1 MQFSSTRDPGHRV
14 NLSTALIQGLS
25 PEGGLYLPERWP
37 AADLGS
43 LAEADSLADLAARLL
58 APFAESDPL
67 ATSLPQIT
75 AEAFNFP
82 APLRTLGTD
91 GLLSVLELFH
101 GPTAAFKDFGARF
114 LAASFARLRA
124 GARRPL
130 QILVATSG

>member
-1 MQFSSTRDPGHRV
+1 MRFISTRDPEHRV

-37 AADLGS
+37 SLDLGLLGETES
-43 LAEADSLADLAARLL
+43 LASLAAKFL
-58 APFAESDPL
+58 APFADSDPL
-67 ATSLPQIT
+67 AATLPQIT

-82 APLRTLGTD
+82 APLRALGDD
-91 GLLSVLELFH
+91 GLLSALELFH

-130 QILVATSG
+130 QILVATS